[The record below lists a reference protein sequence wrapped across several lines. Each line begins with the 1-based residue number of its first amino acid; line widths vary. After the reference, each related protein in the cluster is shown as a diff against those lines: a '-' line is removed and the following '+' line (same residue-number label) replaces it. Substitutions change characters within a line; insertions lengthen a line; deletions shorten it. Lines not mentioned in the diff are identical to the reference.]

1 VDIDH
6 KNNHQCSIAHS
17 TPQPTVPAQSM
28 DNQISHELSSLLLN
42 YLFLTILKIGHD
54 LHKGTGKAK
63 VWEEV
68 WKKKG
73 IAKG

>member
-1 VDIDH
+1 
-6 KNNHQCSIAHS
+6 
-17 TPQPTVPAQSM
+17 M